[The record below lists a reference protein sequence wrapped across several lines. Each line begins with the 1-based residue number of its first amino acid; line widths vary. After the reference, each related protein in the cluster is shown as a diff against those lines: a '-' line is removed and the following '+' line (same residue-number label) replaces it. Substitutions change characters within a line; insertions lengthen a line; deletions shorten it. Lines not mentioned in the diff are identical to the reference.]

1 MFPRDPHEP
10 RLIAW
15 VRNPRVRRT
24 LTLWFLWGFAAI
36 GLYWFRLSLLPFG
49 LAILF
54 AFIIEPMVEFA
65 SRRKIAGRISIPR
78 IAVILSIYAVAGG
91 VVYLFGQWTLPQI
104 GRELA
109 KLGAESKQ
117 MLVDLERHGLA
128 LLDRAVQI
136 SEEAHLPFDRTEI
149 EAFVREYFAS
159 LQSSARANLNNVF
172 SFGRDVIT
180 TLFQGVF
187 GLFLVLMLTAFL
199 SMDRERIER
208 YAHSLVPPESREDY
222 TRLLRGVAGG
232 LAGVVRGQL
241 LICLT
246 NGVLTFIGLA
256 LLGVKFKIILA
267 TMAAVFSLIPI
278 FGSIISTLP
287 IVAVALTDS
296 FPKAVFVLFW
306 IVGIHLLEANLLN
319 PKIMGDAARI
329 HPVLV
334 VFALVAGERTA
345 GLIGALFAVPIAS
358 VVATFFRFLHTRAV
372 EAANAPS
379 RGGSAS
385 WASGTGNLPRGTWD
399 PGGTGDLGAAGE
411 EGPTSGP
418 TTIPPPPPSGPNQV

>member
-24 LTLWFLWGFAAI
+24 LILWSLWLAAAV
-36 GLYWFRLSLLPFG
+36 GLYWFRLVLLPFG

-54 AFIIEPMVEFA
+54 AFIIEPVVTFA
-65 SRRKIAGRISIPR
+65 SERRIAGRFQLPR
-78 IAVILSIYAVAGG
+78 LAVVVGIYVLTGSL
-91 VVYLFGQWTLPQI
+91 VYLFGQWTLPQI
-104 GRELA
+104 GREVA
-109 KLGAESKQ
+109 RLGSESRT
-117 MLVDLERHGLA
+117 MLEAVERHGLA
-128 LLDRAVQI
+128 LMEAATRF
-136 SEEAHLPFDRTEI
+136 SEENHLPFDREEI
-149 EAFVREYFAS
+149 RAFAGEYLGS
-159 LQSSARANLNNVF
+159 LQDSARANLNRVF
-172 SFGRDVIT
+172 TFGRDVIASVV
-180 TLFQGVF
+180 QGVF

-222 TRLLRGVAGG
+222 SRLLGGVARG

-256 LLGVKFKIILA
+256 ILGVKFKIILA

-278 FGSIISTLP
+278 FGSVISTLP

-296 FPKAVFVLFW
+296 FPKALFVLMW
-306 IVGIHLLEANLLN
+306 IIGIHLLEANVLN
-319 PKIMGDAARI
+319 PKIMGDAAKI

-334 VFALVAGERTA
+334 VFALLAGERTA

-372 EAANAPS
+372 EAANAAP
-379 RGGSAS
+379 RAGSTS
-385 WASGTGNLPRGTWD
+385 WASNTGNLPGGSWD
-399 PGGTGDLGAAGE
+399 PGTTGDM
-411 EGPTSGP
+411 
-418 TTIPPPPPSGPNQV
+418 PPPPNEPNKV